1 MKSASRTPFESAKSR
16 STASVTVQTDTPAGV
31 LLNSGSRVKRP
42 HQGDFIQHVNFS
54 FISRTFSPSASQLP
68 DVPAGI
74 YGLARSDSNG

>member
-31 LLNSGSRVKRP
+31 LLIPGPALNAPSGRFYSACQFLLYLP
-42 HQGDFIQHVNFS
+42 HVF
-54 FISRTFSPSASQLP
+54 PSASQLP